1 MKISDLLRKLA
12 NQMDDKE
19 KPVPLSMADGS
30 TSNAEPGSETDDTA
44 TMVPPLQQHLEL
56 LKKESGLDNVFDGD
70 PETAEKPD
78 ELDQLKKMAGIS
90 QFANRTV
97 GDPNESK

>member
-1 MKISDLLRKLA
+1 MKISDLLRNLA

-19 KPVPLSMADGS
+19 KPVPLSMAGS
-30 TSNAEPGSETDDTA
+30 SANSSDADSKTATDDTT

-56 LKKESGLDNVFDGD
+56 LKKKSGLDNAFDGESD
-70 PETAEKPD
+70 GPD
-78 ELDQLKKMAGIS
+78 DLAQLKKMAGIS

-97 GDPNESK
+97 GDPNENN